1 MKLFIKNE
9 WYNFCGGKALIV
21 ERTDTHVLAN
31 VNEQGVKKYRTD
43 CNFHNEV
50 FYPLGK
56 WHDPKTGH
64 APQCTA
70 QMKWVG
76 ISKKKEDNK
85 CMEIAIAI
93 VQKRD
98 ILKRLQKENDPAGFV
113 NYFRKANN
121 LEELERRIELALDWE
136 VADTPKMKTFYTEC
150 KRLLT

>member
-9 WYNFCGGKALIV
+9 WYNFKGGKALIV

-56 WHDPKTGH
+56 YHDPKKGH

-76 ISKKKEDNK
+76 DNGNDGFSYLAYQDDHNED
-85 CMEIAIAI
+85 CPFY
-93 VQKRD
+93 QG
-98 ILKRLQKENDPAGFV
+98 ENCDCGAEG
-113 NYFRKANN
+113 R
-121 LEELERRIELALDWE
+121 WQ
-136 VADTPKMKTFYTEC
+136 
-150 KRLLT
+150 